1 VIVVDASVIIEL
13 LLRTPA
19 ADAIVERLTRADE
32 SLHAPHLI
40 DVEVAQVIRRYVIR
54 DELDSASAE
63 ALVELLKDLPI
74 RRYSHQ
80 PLLPRMWQLRENM
93 TAYDAA
99 YLALAE
105 GLSATLV
112 TRDRALAQVPN
123 VRATVE
129 VL

>member
-1 VIVVDASVIIEL
+1 MIVVDASVIIEL
-13 LLRTPA
+13 LLRTA
-19 ADAIVERLTRADE
+19 AANAIVERLIRANE
-32 SLHAPHLI
+32 SWHAPHLI

-54 DELDSASAE
+54 DELDSASGE
-63 ALVELLKDLPI
+63 VLVELLRELPI

-99 YLALAE
+99 YVALAE